1 MKNKELK
8 NLWKLAKRVWI
19 IGTLIWILETAIFL
33 LYEGWH
39 LKATHPIEKWFDKL
53 VGDMWGFALC
63 LTLIICGK
71 YLINL
76 TFKRKK

>member
-8 NLWKLAKRVWI
+8 TLWKLTKRVWI
-19 IGTLIWILETAIFL
+19 GGTLTWIIKTAIFL

-39 LKATHPIEKWFDKL
+39 LKSTHPIEKWFNKL
-53 VGDMWGFALC
+53 VVDMLGFALWI
-63 LTLIICGK
+63 TIIICLH